1 MKHLVL
7 ALVFA
12 GCLSL
17 SLNARPVS
25 TAKMACAIETI
36 DFDLRP
42 GKNRIGLT
50 EFYPN
55 PANTVVN
62 ADYNFPQQVRT
73 AKIVV
78 YNVLGSKIEEVEL
91 SRTER
96 QVSINTSDYTGGVYI
111 LTLYVDGV
119 NELSKRLV
127 VKH

>member
-25 TAKMACAIETI
+25 TAKMASAIETI